1 MHTGILEEMAKDAKT
16 NVSGQNCGTQIFPCL
31 LVVCCVAL
39 CCLLSIPS
47 WELGLAWGYVSSH
60 ISAGGGL
67 DLPGTK
73 RSHRLFSRTQPSQQA
88 KSFFPLSRSSSPSSG
103 YNHLGSGLMWGSVC
117 GLTRIS
123 VTSPA
128 LLPLP
133 RATYQASYNYNVDM
147 RHNKQYY
154 QGYRY
159 IWKYIC
165 ISIYSQTYLTGPSLA
180 ICVCPRPA
188 QLAQLP
194 RSEFNPKLFSHRLH
208 AC

>member
-1 MHTGILEEMAKDAKT
+1 MNTGIWEEMAKDAKT
-16 NVSGQNCGTQIFPCL
+16 YVGAQNCETQTFPRL

-47 WELGLAWGYVSSH
+47 WGLGLAWGYVSSH

-88 KSFFPLSRSSSPSSG
+88 KSFFPLSRSSSLSSG

-147 RHNKQYY
+147 RHNKP
-154 QGYRY
+154 GLSLY
-159 IWKYIC
+159 IK
-165 ISIYSQTYLTGPSLA
+165 
-180 ICVCPRPA
+180 
-188 QLAQLP
+188 
-194 RSEFNPKLFSHRLH
+194 K
-208 AC
+208 